1 MHILSKKNKYI
12 RTSLL
17 GITLLSFFGCSSLS
31 SKGNE
36 ETNNQY
42 NNNLVLGQGSVAK
55 FEKEL
60 NSISGLNGSFSFS
73 LSFPDKNETSSSSIK
88 LDNANLLFLNSSKG
102 GISDFHLDGR
112 MIYND
117 ANLPFLIHQQE
128 EDTYVSLMGA
138 RYRYSHYEFDNLFDE
153 LISIFGTDIVTVPD
167 SFYQSLDKIFSS
179 FNSSNDT
186 SNSDFSGT
194 FASENSLNNEYRFS
208 LTLDSLGS
216 KIYFLTDTSYNLKRA
231 YAESLKIDKAIISFN
246 FAVADTSNLRNK
258 LSELKPTDTSSYT
271 SIVNSL
277 GLVRKFAELS
287 ANPKAGLTFS
297 SSIKNKT
304 GAFSKKEEGI
314 EEDLAFNGSIDFDK
328 NSSAFHG
335 NLTLEGEGLK
345 GEKGSKNIAF
355 RGSQTTDSWKAYLN
369 YNNIFKVSCDS
380 LTFDNTLALFEEEAG
395 VNGVLSSFTS
405 FLSSNPL
412 MKDVKEGRYDKIIST
427 IGKINTSDNEIVL
440 SLNLAFAGFGDNSN
454 AEITISANN
463 KNLIDAAFFNCEIGS
478 LTVYTF
484 SLKLRDYIA
493 PLNDLNESEYAKM
506 DGLPSI
512 ASQMK
517 NLFQNKRAAFS
528 IAGSAVDSNGVGYP
542 SINGNFAFDLG
553 AGKGALDIHL
563 VNKNKKG
570 TSKDNHVVLE
580 VTGKEDTDLTRFHYT
595 DGGDEEKKPTDNKG
609 MRGEM
614 SINDLNS
621 LISLVT
627 SLFNEEDSRF
637 QKFFEPL
644 KMALVSNAVGA
655 LLSNRFGPLISTNVL
670 KQANLNANNWCFVID
685 SASFGLGGESFN
697 VDVTFLGEGANK
709 TISSLHIYNLKSG
722 EKTID
727 ITLNLL
733 NYGEAVPESS
743 FSLLSSF
750 YDHKYFKF
758 DGIDV
763 LVKCLLNES
772 KRETYNL
779 VHGGDSFNIRLKMLS
794 GIFDYEFKLKLDFK
808 IYVKGEVVK
817 VFGSVQGIDW
827 VEVVGKYHKTF
838 NYYSTGKKSIT
849 RGALIYYDNVD
860 TSVLDKEVALRDQ
873 KGHLYIEGYNEY
885 YTGSGSKKVFHHDLD
900 CENSMEKNGF
910 PKYSTDQLADTKI
923 VLHMLLWD
931 ILGLNLE
938 SYIDD
943 MVADKKNIM
952 ASESILTTYQ
962 YTNDSNPSW
971 LLGIDLGALAG
982 SSILKNIPITLN
994 GTLDNYLSSLSIPK
1008 TKFIYKAALI
1018 EGEIGGTIINNPP
1031 TKNYWEGEANN
1042 NWNEF
1047 MKTHRGLS
1055 LSTYTPK

>member
-31 SKGNE
+31 SKENQ

-60 NSISGLNGSFSFS
+60 NSISGLNGSFSSS
-73 LSFPDKNETSSSSIK
+73 LSFPDKNQTSSSSIK

-186 SNSDFSGT
+186 SNSDFNGT

-208 LTLDSLGS
+208 LTLDSLGG

-231 YAESLKIDKAIISFN
+231 YTESLKIDKAITSFN
-246 FAVADTSNLRNK
+246 FVVTDTSNLTNK

-304 GAFSKKEEGI
+304 GTFSKKEEGI

-355 RGSQTTDSWKAYLN
+355 RGSETTGSWKAYLN

-395 VNGVLSSFTS
+395 VNNVLSSFTS
-405 FLSSNPL
+405 FLSSNPI

-427 IGKINTSDNEIVL
+427 IGEINTSDSEIAL
-440 SLNLAFAGFGDNSN
+440 SLNLSFAGFGDNSN

-463 KNLIDAAFFNCEIGS
+463 KNLIDATFFNCEIGS

-493 PLNDLNESEYAKM
+493 PLNGLNESEYAKM

-517 NLFQNKRAAFS
+517 NIFQTKRASFS

-580 VTGKEDTDLTRFHYT
+580 VTGKEDTDVTRFHYT

-614 SINDLNS
+614 SIKDLNS
-621 LISLVT
+621 LISLVM

-644 KMALVSNAVGA
+644 KMALASNAVGA

-697 VDVTFLGEGANK
+697 VDVIFLGEGANK

-733 NYGEAVPESS
+733 NSGEALPESS

-763 LVKCLLNES
+763 LVKCLLNEAR
-772 KRETYNL
+772 RETYNL
-779 VHGGDSFNIRLKMLS
+779 VHGGDSFNLKLS
-794 GIFDYEFKLKLDFK
+794 GLLNIDYKLKFDFS

-817 VFGSVQGIDW
+817 VIGSVKGIDW
-827 VEVVGKYHKTF
+827 VSSFGKYG
-838 NYYSTGKKSIT
+838 YSYHPALVSSKKDLT
-849 RGALIYYDNVD
+849 RGVNIYYDNID
-860 TSVLDKEVALRDQ
+860 TSILDKEVALPDQ
-873 KGHLYIEGYNEY
+873 KGYLYIEGYNDY

-900 CENSMEKNGF
+900 CENNKEKNGF

-923 VLHMLLWD
+923 VLHMLFWD
-931 ILGLNLE
+931 ILGLDLE
-938 SYIDD
+938 KYIGD
-943 MVADKKNIM
+943 MVGDKKNIISSEKLLTNYQF
-952 ASESILTTYQ
+952 ASGL
-962 YTNDSNPSW
+962 NPSW
-971 LLGIDLGALAG
+971 TLGIDLSALAG
-982 SSILKNIPITLN
+982 SSILKSLSLTIN
-994 GTLDNYLSSLSIPK
+994 GTSDNCISSLYIPQ
-1008 TKFIYKAALI
+1008 A
-1018 EGEIGGTIINNPP
+1018 EILNVLVLTAKVGGTIINNHP
-1031 TKNYWEGEANN
+1031 TKNYWKGEANN